1 MNVGF
6 ELNAQVR
13 TGAGKGAS
21 RRLRR
26 ERKVPAILYGGGKD
40 PQPVVL
46 DHNELLRKL
55 EQESFY
61 SHILT
66 VKVDGRMEKAVLRDL
81 QRHPSKPMVMHVDL
95 QRVSE
100 TEELRMRVPLHFIGG
115 DVAPGVKQAGG
126 VVSHLM
132 VDVEVACLP
141 KDLPEYIEVDI
152 SQLNIGESIHLSGLK
167 LPADVKLVELL
178 HGGPEHDLP
187 VVAVHH
193 ARVAEVE
200 EAPAEAAPAEGAEQP
215 AAATGTPAAQEGPKT
230 S

>member
-1 MNVGF
+1 MNVSF
-6 ELNAQVR
+6 ELNAEVR
-13 TGAGKGAS
+13 TGTGKGAS

-40 PQPVVL
+40 PQPMVL

-55 EQESFY
+55 EHEAFY

-66 VKVDGRMEKAVLRDL
+66 VKVDGRPEKAVLRDL
-81 QRHPSKPMVMHVDL
+81 QRHPSKPAIMHVDL

-141 KDLPEYIEVDI
+141 KDLPEYIGVDI

-200 EAPAEAAPAEGAEQP
+200 EAPVEAAPAEGEEQP
-215 AAATGTPAAQEGPKT
+215 AAAAGTPAAQEGPKT